1 MTLIL
6 SIRETHTRVWVWA
19 SVRELCLLAT
29 LVRIW
34 VKFLPTGKYLY
45 RNKVSL
51 FIFLLLWLFFQANES
66 IVAKTTVT
74 VPSDGGPI
82 EAVSTI
88 ETLPSWT
95 RSRGKSGVL
104 AL

>member
-1 MTLIL
+1 M
-6 SIRETHTRVWVWA
+6 
-19 SVRELCLLAT
+19 
-29 LVRIW
+29 IW
-34 VKFLPTGKYLY
+34 EFLPTGKYLY